1 MASSTMC
8 AQLIAS
14 SETAVARD
22 IGVKKLGQLVMVE
35 LFTHCASILEN
46 PAGLGIVYSRIY

>member
-1 MASSTMC
+1 MC